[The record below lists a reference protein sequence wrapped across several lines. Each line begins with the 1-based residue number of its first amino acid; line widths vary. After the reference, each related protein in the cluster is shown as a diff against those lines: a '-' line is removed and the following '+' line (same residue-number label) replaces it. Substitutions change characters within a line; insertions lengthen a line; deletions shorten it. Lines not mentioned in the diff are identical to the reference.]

1 MALRMELSLFIT
13 DCIKKLGLKQVEAAA
28 RLNVPQSRVSEL
40 TNGNIEKFTVDA
52 MMDMLDKLG
61 FRTHVTLPSNDAGA
75 SPQVV
80 VTPSPAS

>member
-28 RLNVPQSRVSEL
+28 KLNIPQSRVSEL

-75 SPQVV
+75 SPRVV
-80 VTPSPAS
+80 VTQSPAS

>member
-1 MALRMELSLFIT
+1 MELSLFIT

-61 FRTHVTLPSNDAGA
+61 FRTHVILPSNGS
-75 SPQVV
+75 SPQIV

>member
-1 MALRMELSLFIT
+1 MALRMELSRFIT

-28 RLNVPQSRVSEL
+28 KLNVPQSRISEL

-61 FRTHVTLPSNDAGA
+61 FRTHVTLPSNDTGA

-80 VTPSPAS
+80 VTSSPVS

>member
-40 TNGNIEKFTVDA
+40 ANGNIEKFTLDA
-52 MMDMLDKLG
+52 MMDMLDQLG
-61 FRTHVTLPSNDAGA
+61 FRTHVTLPSHDAGA
-75 SPQVV
+75 SPQIVIR
-80 VTPSPAS
+80 PSPAS